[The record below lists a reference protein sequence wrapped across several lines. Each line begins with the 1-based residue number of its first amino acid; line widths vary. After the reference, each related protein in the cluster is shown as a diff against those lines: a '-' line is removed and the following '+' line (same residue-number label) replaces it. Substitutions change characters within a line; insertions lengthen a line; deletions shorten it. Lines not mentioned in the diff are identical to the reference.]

1 MSQSR
6 LPTLI
11 LRADRQRGGDLWVQ
25 LRLSDGRAGWV
36 YLPAGELASSELDD
50 VDAVLLHRLATPAS
64 VRVQAPGV
72 PER

>member
-25 LRLSDGRAGWV
+25 LRLSDGRSGWV
-36 YLPAGELASSELDD
+36 YLPAGEIAPDELDGL
-50 VDAVLLHRLATPAS
+50 DAALLQRLVPPAS
-64 VRVQAPGV
+64 VRIEAPGI